1 MNVWL
6 TTVKS
11 AYLPTMNRRWG
22 TTYAATNVLTDFAL
36 SLTSVQLSAFNIF
49 PIKMFLENEVQGLGV
64 SQSSTIHFK

>member
-1 MNVWL
+1 
-6 TTVKS
+6 
-11 AYLPTMNRRWG
+11 MNRRWG

-36 SLTSVQLSAFNIF
+36 SLTSVQLSALNIV